1 MLRGPWALV
10 LGVMSPISSGDTAGD
25 SSLLSVSSDCH
36 CQ

>member
-10 LGVMSPISSGDTAGD
+10 LGVMSPISSGDTGD